1 VHAGPMQE
9 RKKYKA
15 DISPMAGITRPNR
28 LKKIDGR
35 TREARRLR
43 IITEELT
50 EHAGGADRI
59 NVAQKYLIQRTAV
72 DILRLELLD
81 HKMTMGEISEHDGR
95 VAHALRGSVR
105 LALRQLG
112 MQPVAPRRPMDAVE
126 YLASKRRAGHGVA

>member
-1 VHAGPMQE
+1 MSNAQ
-9 RKKYKA
+9 KYKA
-15 DISPMAGITRPNR
+15 DVSPMAGISRPNR
-28 LKKIDGR
+28 LKALDGR

-43 IITEELT
+43 IITDELT
-50 EHAGGADRI
+50 THAGGADRI
-59 NVAQKYLIQRTAV
+59 NVAQKYLIQRTAI

-112 MQPVAPRRPMDAVE
+112 MQPAAPRQPMDAIE
-126 YLASKRRAGHGVA
+126 YLRNKRAAADAAA